1 VQERNLEARALSRK
15 RASGCDIRE
24 LLLLLLLLL
33 WKIKEMKRKNA
44 TLTMSTKAF

>member
-24 LLLLLLLLL
+24 LLLLLL

>member
-24 LLLLLLLLL
+24 LLLLL

>member
-24 LLLLLLLLL
+24 LLLLLLL